1 MSDTEESMI
10 GSMEEEALK
19 RKQRLDELRNKRKN
33 SETNQSE
40 SNAKNSIQ
48 LPK

>member
-1 MSDTEESMI
+1 MSDNEETMI

-19 RKQRLDELRNKRKN
+19 RKQRLDELRNKRKLNN
-33 SETNQSE
+33 SFDSNET
-40 SNAKNSIQ
+40 KNSIQ